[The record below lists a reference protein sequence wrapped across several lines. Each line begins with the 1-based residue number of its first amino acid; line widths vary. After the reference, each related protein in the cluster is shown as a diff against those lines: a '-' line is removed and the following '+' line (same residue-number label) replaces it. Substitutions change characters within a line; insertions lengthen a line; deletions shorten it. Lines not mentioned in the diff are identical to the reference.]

1 MPDRR
6 TTITVLLA
14 TLVLTTPLS
23 VGAAVATTAPTTAP
37 AGSRQR
43 VEVAVDREVSFI
55 VDGGTTYGTLHVPA
69 HRPGQRLPAA
79 LLLPGSGPTD
89 RNGDQPGLPAHTL
102 SQLAAALDAD
112 QVITLRFDKY
122 GSGRTGLAGFAGHP
136 QTLDYPAFVRQ
147 ATAGYDLLAAAPQ
160 TDRRAMLLVGHS
172 EGAMTAELLAAQ
184 VTPRPA
190 GLALLAPIPMRLLDI
205 LRQQLTAQIDAAAA
219 AGQLTV
225 AQRDGYAAAVTAA
238 VAAIRAGTPVDTTG
252 LPTAIGAL
260 LSALQSPAE
269 ARAVLTEDAV
279 DPVAAARRL
288 PAHLRVLLTCGGD
301 DVQVPC
307 SSTDALTAALHS
319 PRTTGPGRV
328 VLPGVDHELHD
339 AQHPTDL
346 APALLTA
353 LHQWDRRASGQLPRQ
368 G

>member
-1 MPDRR
+1 MPNHR
-6 TTITVLLA
+6 TTIAVLLG
-14 TLVLTTPLS
+14 TLLLTTTLITS
-23 VGAAVATTAPTTAP
+23 AAVATTTPTTATV
-37 AGSRQR
+37 GSQR
-43 VEVAVDREVSFI
+43 HVVAAVDREVSFV

-112 QVITLRFDKY
+112 HVITLRFDKY
-122 GSGRTGLAGFAGHP
+122 GSGRTGLAGFATHP

-147 ATAGYDLLAAAPQ
+147 ATAGYDLLAAAPE

-172 EGAMTAELLAAQ
+172 EGAMTAELLATQ
-184 VTPRPA
+184 VTPRPT

-205 LRQQLTAQIDAAAA
+205 LRRQLTAQIDAAAA
-219 AGQLTV
+219 AGQLTT
-225 AQRDGYAAAVTAA
+225 AQRDSYDVAVTAA
-238 VAAIRAGTPVDTTG
+238 VAAIRTGTPVDTTH
-252 LPTAIGAL
+252 LPTAVGAL
-260 LSALQSPAE
+260 LSALQSPVN

-288 PAHLRVLLTCGGD
+288 PAHLRVLLTCGSN

-307 SSTDALTAALHS
+307 SSTDALTAALHT

-353 LHQWDRRASGQLPRQ
+353 LHQWDRRASRHLP
-368 G
+368 